1 MQSKLKISAVLI
13 SMCMMSL
20 TGCASNSDKS
30 NDISKEINFIT
41 PDENTVKHGEENKAY
56 NNVDDSQDGTD
67 NEYTVNE
74 VDIGGN
80 VSVDWQT
87 TEDGSIVYNGI
98 TFHDLSNQIST
109 LEMPCDR
116 NAFTK
121 FLITTFKAETTDVYV
136 TVDLVNSVD
145 SFDENSTESVEYED
159 TSIFE
164 DTMEQKI
171 NYKAICNKYNDKVS
185 WQLTLYENQFK
196 HFGNVYGC
204 KSFIIL
210 DNIGENKTVE
220 FNSSDLDENTDVEGI
235 ESTETV
241 DDASLVDE
249 NDSIIDE
256 SNNNI
261 SNEVESSYE
270 ETENEAE

>member
-1 MQSKLKISAVLI
+1 MRSKLKISAVLI

-41 PDENTVKHGEENKAY
+41 PDENTVKHGEENKTY
-56 NNVDDSQDGTD
+56 SNVDDSQDGTD

-74 VDIGGN
+74 VDISGN

-87 TEDGSIVYNGI
+87 TEDGSIVYNGV

-171 NYKAICNKYNDKVS
+171 NYKAICSKYNDKVS

-235 ESTETV
+235 ESTETI
-241 DDASLVDE
+241 DDTSLVDE

-270 ETENEAE
+270 

>member
-13 SMCMMSL
+13 SMCMMCL

-41 PDENTVKHGEENKAY
+41 PDENTVKHSEENKAY

-74 VDIGGN
+74 VDISGN

-87 TEDGSIVYNGI
+87 TEDGSIVYNGV

-220 FNSSDLDENTDVEGI
+220 FNSSDLDENTDIEDI
-235 ESTETV
+235 ESTETI
-241 DDASLVDE
+241 DDTSLVDE